1 MRLPTKKTL
10 MNTEE
15 SHKNTIKTVVRERYG
30 RIAVSE
36 DGCGCSPT
44 CCAPKDGNGLKLPSA
59 SVGAT
64 RLGYSAED
72 LDRVPAGAN
81 LGLGCGNPLG
91 FAALRPGETVLDLGS
106 GAGFDAFLAAR
117 AVGPSGHVIGVDMTP
132 EMISKAR
139 QNQAGAGFE
148 NVEFRLGEIECLP
161 VADASVDVLLSN
173 CVINLSPDKGR
184 VFREAFRVLRHGGR
198 LAIADIVALA
208 PLPEEFRKDW
218 ELYTSCVAGASQVNE
233 LRAMLTQAGFVDIR
247 IVHQGG
253 GREIVS
259 QWFPGRSADEFVS
272 SARIEAAKP

>member
-36 DGCGCSPT
+36 DGCGCSTT
-44 CCAPKDGNGLKLPSA
+44 CCTPKDGNGLKLPSA
-59 SVGAT
+59 SVGAE

-72 LDRVPAGAN
+72 LERVPAGAN
-81 LGLGCGNPLG
+81 LGLSCGNPLG

-184 VFREAFRVLRHGGR
+184 VFREAFRVLRPGGR

-208 PLPEEFRKDW
+208 PIPQEFRKDW
-218 ELYTSCVAGASQVNE
+218 ELYTGCVAGASQVNE